1 MNNLGDIGTTEEQI
15 ELMDVATNFCRDKSP
30 IDKVRALMEDD
41 LGYDPDVWREIGDL
55 GWLAIAIP
63 ESHDGVGLSMAE
75 VVPIAEQMGRNLL
88 STPFGST
95 TIAAQALLAG
105 GSEAQQA
112 AWLPKITAGTAATLA
127 LREDH
132 GDWNLGHVASTGKET
147 AGGIAL
153 SGKKQL
159 VCWADSAELI
169 IASIEMDG
177 NVRFAM
183 IERSALPDGALR
195 REAII
200 DETARSYELT
210 LDGVTVA
217 ADALFDGN
225 RTRETIEKIELAAGL
240 IHAAEM
246 TGGSQAVIDY
256 TLEYL
261 KTRKQFDKII
271 GSYQALK
278 HPTVDN
284 YVEYEK
290 ARTHLYSAAHSW
302 GEQGR
307 GEVAVRMAAAQAH
320 SSYSRAADRSIQ
332 FHGGFGFTHDC
343 DAQLHRRKA
352 IFDGALI
359 GDAAYQRSKLA
370 GLLFD

>member
-30 IDKVRALMEDD
+30 IEKVRTLMEDD
-41 LGYDPDVWREIGDL
+41 LGYDPDVWREIGEL

-63 ESHDGVGLSMAE
+63 EAHDGVGLSMAE

-95 TIAAQALLAG
+95 TMAAQALLAG

-112 AWLPKITAGTAATLA
+112 AWLPKIAAGTAATLA

-132 GDWNLGHVASTGKET
+132 GDWDLGHVASTGKET
-147 AGGIAL
+147 ADGIAL

-159 VCWADSAELI
+159 VRWADSAELI
-169 IASIEMDG
+169 ITSIEVDG

-200 DETARSYELT
+200 DETARSFELT

-256 TLEYL
+256 KLEYL
-261 KTRKQFDKII
+261 KTRKQ
-271 GSYQALK
+271 
-278 HPTVDN
+278 
-284 YVEYEK
+284 
-290 ARTHLYSAAHSW
+290 
-302 GEQGR
+302 
-307 GEVAVRMAAAQAH
+307 
-320 SSYSRAADRSIQ
+320 
-332 FHGGFGFTHDC
+332 
-343 DAQLHRRKA
+343 
-352 IFDGALI
+352 
-359 GDAAYQRSKLA
+359 
-370 GLLFD
+370 

>member
-1 MNNLGDIGTTEEQI
+1 MDNLGSIGTTEEQI
-15 ELMDVATNFCRDKSP
+15 ELMEVATNFCRDKSP
-30 IDKVRALMEDD
+30 MDKVRTLIDD
-41 LGYDPDVWREIGDL
+41 ELGYDPQVWKEIGEL

-63 ESHDGVGLSMAE
+63 ETHGGVGLTMAE
-75 VVPIAEQMGRNLL
+75 VVPIAEQMGRNLMN
-88 STPFGST
+88 TPFGSST
-95 TIAAQALLAG
+95 VTAQALLAG
-105 GSEAQQA
+105 ATEAQQA
-112 AWLPKITAGTAATLA
+112 AWLPKIAAGCAATLA
-127 LREDH
+127 LSEDN
-132 GDWNLGHVASTGKET
+132 GDWDLSNIQCSGKWEADKVT
-147 AGGIAL
+147 L

-159 VCWADSAELI
+159 VRWADSAELI
-169 IASIEMDG
+169 IASIKVDAD
-177 NVRFAM
+177 VCFAL
-183 IERSALPDGALR
+183 IERSTLNDSALR
-195 REAII
+195 REVII
-200 DETARSYELT
+200 DETARSYEVDLN
-210 LDGVTVA
+210 GVIIS
-217 ADALFDGN
+217 ADALFDVS
-225 RTRETIEKIELAAGL
+225 RSRETIEKIELAAGL

-246 TGGSQAVIDY
+246 TGGAQAVIDY

-271 GSYQALK
+271 GSFQALK
-278 HPTVDN
+278 HPTVDI

-352 IFDGALI
+352 IFDGALM

-370 GLLFD
+370 SLLFD